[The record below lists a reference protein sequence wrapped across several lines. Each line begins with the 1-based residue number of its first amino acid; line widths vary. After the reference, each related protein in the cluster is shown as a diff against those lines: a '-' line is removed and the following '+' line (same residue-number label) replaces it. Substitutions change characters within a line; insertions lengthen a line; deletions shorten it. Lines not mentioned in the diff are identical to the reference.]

1 MTTKYFVE
9 ENSIVREIWSKTDT
23 ILFIFAGSAAEFALN
38 KAVDWLYF
46 TGKIPNDPLG
56 RLFSTVAYS
65 QEIIFMENEKAL
77 ATIDKITKIHNN
89 VEQNRNDKIPEWAY
103 RDVLY
108 MLIDYS
114 ILSYEIME
122 RKLTKNEKGE
132 VFDVFYRIGK
142 RMNLKNLPINYV
154 NWLIDRDLH
163 LQNDLQK
170 SVYTMDLFNQY
181 YKHLGRIRYFILL
194 QFQQVLVPKL
204 VKEKL
209 VLNSKFPTLFFLK
222 IYKFL
227 RFFGL
232 GTFVKSFILPFNYKE
247 EFKKIAKYEF
257 SQHKKLK
264 IVNHYKEIK
273 ATSTIKSCPFKLLKI
288 K

>member
-1 MTTKYFVE
+1 
-9 ENSIVREIWSKTDT
+9 
-23 ILFIFAGSAAEFALN
+23 
-38 KAVDWLYF
+38 
-46 TGKIPNDPLG
+46 
-56 RLFSTVAYS
+56 
-65 QEIIFMENEKAL
+65 MENEKAL
-77 ATIDKITKIHNN
+77 ATIDKIAKIHNSL
-89 VEQNRNDKIPEWAY
+89 EQNRNDKIPDWAY

-122 RKLTKNEKGE
+122 RKLSLTEKEE
-132 VFDVFYRIGK
+132 VFDVFYRLGK
-142 RMNLKNLPINYV
+142 RMNLKNLPNNYQ

-163 LQNDLQK
+163 LENNLQK
-170 SVYTMDLFNQY
+170 TVYTMDLFNQY
-181 YKHLGRIRYFILL
+181 HKHLGNIRYFILL

-209 VLNSKFPTLFFLK
+209 DLNSKFPILLFLK
-222 IYKFL
+222 IYKMM

-232 GTFVKSFILPFNYKE
+232 GRFVKSFILPFKYKD

-257 SQHKKLK
+257 PQHKNLDV
-264 IVNHYKEIK
+264 INHFKESKSTSSIK
-273 ATSTIKSCPFKLLKI
+273 TCPFKLLKI